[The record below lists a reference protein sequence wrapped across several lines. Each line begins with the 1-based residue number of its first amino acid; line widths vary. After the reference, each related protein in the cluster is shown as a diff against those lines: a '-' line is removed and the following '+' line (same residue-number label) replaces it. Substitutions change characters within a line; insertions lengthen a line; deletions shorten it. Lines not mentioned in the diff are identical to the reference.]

1 MDHLPDFQKTNW
13 DDSSVGMLLG
23 YHLQWSSIPRV
34 LGNDEQKERWEKT
47 FLETNAFVGG
57 RFYFIGDRGLF
68 RKKANLICDL

>member
-1 MDHLPDFQKTNW
+1 
-13 DDSSVGMLLG
+13 MLLG

-57 RFYFIGDRGLF
+57 RFSIILVIEVYSG
-68 RKKANLICDL
+68 RKLM

>member
-1 MDHLPDFQKTNW
+1 MANW
-13 DDSSVGMLLG
+13 DHSSVGMLLG

-57 RFYFIGDRGLF
+57 VFPF
-68 RKKANLICDL
+68 RW